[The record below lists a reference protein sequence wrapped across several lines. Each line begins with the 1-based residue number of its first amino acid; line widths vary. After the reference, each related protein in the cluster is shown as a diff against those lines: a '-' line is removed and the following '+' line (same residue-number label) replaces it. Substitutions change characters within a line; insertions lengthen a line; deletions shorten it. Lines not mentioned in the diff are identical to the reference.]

1 MARTSIF
8 EEGGEVKSFKGNF
21 KNLKAN
27 WERIINHA
35 DFEIISCDYAY
46 TFKNKKQI
54 TKYAKEHS
62 RLETPFFAMNIQ
74 ASVKDGKWSEKIFVR
89 LTSFAQ
95 MVEDA
100 TENKEGIRDDHLYHL
115 GLRKAE
121 IENKVKIGDRV
132 YAIRYKV
139 NGKEQV
145 DYVVCSAENYKVICS
160 YLFNSVSFRKG

>member
-1 MARTSIF
+1 MER
-8 EEGGEVKSFKGNF
+8 ENF
-21 KNLKAN
+21 CTIDLFCAN
-27 WERIINHA
+27 
-35 DFEIISCDYAY
+35 
-46 TFKNKKQI
+46 
-54 TKYAKEHS
+54 
-62 RLETPFFAMNIQ
+62 
-74 ASVKDGKWSEKIFVR
+74 G
-89 LTSFAQ
+89 
-95 MVEDA
+95 EDA

-160 YLFNSVSFRKG
+160 LFIQ